1 MRPGLQGRRLLSEAS
16 PLKSPAP
23 HHLVLWALLVLPAA
37 VIAARYAMDL
47 MSYGEVIHA
56 TGVSSVQLLIVTLA
70 VNPLRQ
76 ALPRAAWTAWLV
88 RRRRDFGV
96 ATFGYALFHL
106 AVYLARK
113 IELPILIVRE
123 GLEPGMAVGWIA
135 FVVFATLA
143 ITSNDASVRGL
154 GRGWKTLHRLI
165 YPAAALTAAHW
176 LMTAF
181 ELRDG
186 LIHAAILASLL
197 AARVAPGRRRRR
209 AKAG

>member
-1 MRPGLQGRRLLSEAS
+1 MLA
-16 PLKSPAP
+16 
-23 HHLVLWALLVLPAA
+23 LPAA
-37 VIAARYAMDL
+37 VVAARYAADA

-56 TGVSSVQLLIVTLA
+56 TGVWSVQLLIVTLA
-70 VNPLRQ
+70 ASPLRLAFAQ
-76 ALPRAAWTAWLV
+76 AAWTRWLV

-96 ATFGYALFHL
+96 ATFGYAAFHL

-113 IELPILIVRE
+113 AELPILIVRE

-135 FVVFATLA
+135 FLAFAALA
-143 ITSNDASVRGL
+143 VTSNDAAVRRL

-165 YPAAALTAAHW
+165 YPAAALTSAHW

-186 LIHAAILASLL
+186 VIHTAILAALL
-197 AARVAPGRRRRR
+197 ATGIALRRRRPG

>member
-1 MRPGLQGRRLLSEAS
+1 MKP
-16 PLKSPAP
+16 PAP
-23 HHLVLWALLVLPAA
+23 PRLILWALLALPAG
-37 VIAARYAMDL
+37 VIAARYATDAMG
-47 MSYGEVIHA
+47 YGEVIHA
-56 TGVSSVQLLIVTLA
+56 TGVWSVRLLIVTLA
-70 VNPLRQ
+70 ASPLRL
-76 ALPRAAWTAWLV
+76 AFPRAAWAMWLV

-113 IELPILIVRE
+113 AELPILIVRE

-135 FVVFATLA
+135 FLAFAALA
-143 ITSNDASVRGL
+143 ITSNDAAVRGL
-154 GRGWKTLHRLI
+154 GRGWKGLHRLV
-165 YPAAALTAAHW
+165 YPAAILTAAHW

-186 LIHAAILASLL
+186 LIHAAILAGLL
-197 AARVAPGRRRRR
+197 AARIALGRRRPA